1 MKNIPFTR
9 IIFNLHNIYIYIH
22 GILQE
27 KEKLQQIK
35 YGKLL
40 NFKLIQDLEDD
51 HPPLQN
57 ISDEKGLT
65 LAYEAKNGLYQHH
78 NKLFI
83 AGTRDLQD
91 AWDDLKIPFG
101 KTMDGVRADNAN
113 AYYLANQS
121 SIDTVIG
128 HSLGGAIALNLKQK
142 YGKKGDLAGAP
153 YGIIQSKTFG
163 SPTIGSIFEGTN
175 DRIRYLGDPISMLD
189 FGATT
194 KIPSLSQRWNNSAHS
209 FSGLEIEDR
218 VLLHDVPK
226 NPLTPSPPD
235 TEAEIITE

>member
-1 MKNIPFTR
+1 MESYKR
-9 IIFNLHNIYIYIH
+9 R
-22 GILQE
+22 
-27 KEKLQQIK
+27 KKSKQIK

-40 NFKLIQDLEDD
+40 NFKIIQDLEDD
-51 HPPLQN
+51 PPPTPKD
-57 ISDEKGLT
+57 ISDEDGLT
-65 LAYEAKNGLYQHH
+65 KAYEAKNGLYQHH

-83 AGTRDLQD
+83 AGTKSLQD

-128 HSLGGAIALNLKQK
+128 HSLGGAIALNLEQK
-142 YGKKGDLAGAP
+142 YGKKGDNP

-163 SPTIGSIFEGTN
+163 SATASLPGGSN
-175 DRIRYLGDPISMLD
+175 DRIRYLGDPISALD

-194 KIPSLSQRWNNSAHS
+194 VIPSLSQRWNNSAHS
-209 FSGLEIEDR
+209 FSGLSIPDKISI
-218 VLLHDVPK
+218 HDTPK
-226 NPLTPSPPD
+226 NP
-235 TEAEIITE
+235 